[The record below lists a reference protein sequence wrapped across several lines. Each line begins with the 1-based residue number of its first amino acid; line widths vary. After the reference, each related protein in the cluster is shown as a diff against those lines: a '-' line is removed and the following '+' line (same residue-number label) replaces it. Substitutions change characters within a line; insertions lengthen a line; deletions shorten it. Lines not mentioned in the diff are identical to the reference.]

1 MIRRNAQKG
10 IQIARRGYLS
20 FIEKGNIG
28 VVNYIQT
35 GTLLRI
41 TEAGF
46 KIDAPNSACN
56 WLMLLGQHS
65 YWLRAG
71 IYLKAHL
78 RVTGLEKSGFYLSSL
93 INFDFR

>member
-56 WLMLLGQHS
+56 WLMLFRRFPFCLKRH
-65 YWLRAG
+65 RAG
-71 IYLKAHL
+71 IYLK
-78 RVTGLEKSGFYLSSL
+78 TYLNSWAKG
-93 INFDFR
+93 

>member
-28 VVNYIQT
+28 VVNYTQT

-41 TEAGF
+41 TEGF
-46 KIDAPNSACN
+46 KIDASNSACN

-71 IYLKAHL
+71 ICLKTQL
-78 RVTGLEKSGFYLSSL
+78 RVIGLEKV
-93 INFDFR
+93 DFTCLV